1 MDDKLSI
8 GLMRSIPNLL
18 KKDPMF
24 IQALKDFA
32 AMGFIEIKENG
43 IEIIDRKGLEN
54 YLNNFGKFESDTK
67 H

>member
-1 MDDKLSI
+1 MDDKL
-8 GLMRSIPNLL
+8 LKDPFFHFL

-24 IQALKDFA
+24 IQALKDFKT
-32 AMGFIEIKENG
+32 MGFIEIKENG

>member
-8 GLMRSIPNLL
+8 GAMRSIPNLL

-24 IQALKDFA
+24 IQALKDFET
-32 AMGFIEIKENG
+32 MGFIKIKENG
-43 IEIIDRKGLEN
+43 IEIINRKGLEN
-54 YLNNFGKFESDTK
+54 YLNNFGKFESHTK

>member
-18 KKDPMF
+18 KKDSMF
-24 IQALKDFA
+24 IQALKDFK

-54 YLNNFGKFESDTK
+54 YLNNFGKFEK
-67 H
+67 

>member
-1 MDDKLSI
+1 MDEKLSI

-24 IQALKDFA
+24 IQALKDFKT
-32 AMGFIEIKENG
+32 MGFIEIKENG

>member
-24 IQALKDFA
+24 IQALKDFET
-32 AMGFIEIKENG
+32 MGFIKIKENG
-43 IEIIDRKGLEN
+43 IEIINRKGLEN